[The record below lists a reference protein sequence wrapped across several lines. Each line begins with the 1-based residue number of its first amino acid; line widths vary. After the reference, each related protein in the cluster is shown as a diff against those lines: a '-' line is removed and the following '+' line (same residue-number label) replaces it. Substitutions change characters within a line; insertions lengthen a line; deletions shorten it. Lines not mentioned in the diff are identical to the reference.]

1 MVESIVTISAV
12 GLVVGFIFSMPI
24 AGPVSILI
32 TSHGLQGQLRYCFT
46 AALGA
51 SIIDF
56 LVCFV
61 AVHGFTR
68 LLGLF
73 ADGIPYILFGGSI
86 VLFIVGWKIVKAR
99 FDFEHMDI
107 KQTGLRRILKKQE
120 KSGFWTGLL
129 LNASNPSLFIGWLTS
144 SFIVMSFVA
153 SLGLNV
159 GGLDQMI
166 DHNVG
171 AINSIAK
178 DRSAPKE
185 IIHSIKSPSAFITP
199 LTGSTSRPID
209 HEKPS
214 AVYEWL
220 FSLAYAF
227 CVGIGTI
234 IWFMPFSYFL
244 VRNRS
249 KIRIDLISKAIH
261 GLGIFLCVFA
271 LYLMVRV
278 VFLFTH
284 FHAKV

>member
-1 MVESIVTISAV
+1 MVESIITISAV
-12 GLVVGFIFSMPI
+12 GLAVGIIFSMPI

-32 TSHGLQGQLRYCFT
+32 TSHGLRGQLRYCFT

-51 SIIDF
+51 SIVDF
-56 LVCFV
+56 IVCFI

-73 ADGIPYILFGGSI
+73 ADGIPYILFAGSI
-86 VLFIVGWKIVKAR
+86 FLFIVGWKIVKAR
-99 FDFEHMDI
+99 FDFDNMDV
-107 KQTGLRRILKKQE
+107 KQTGLRRILKKQD

-171 AINSIAK
+171 AINTIAK
-178 DRSAPKE
+178 DQTAPKE
-185 IIHSIKSPSAFITP
+185 IIHSIKPPKTFITP
-199 LTGSTSRPID
+199 LNNIAARPVD

-214 AVYEWL
+214 GVYGLL

-227 CVGIGTI
+227 CVGVGTI
-234 IWFMPFSYFL
+234 LWFIPFSYIL
-244 VRNRS
+244 VRNRN
-249 KIRIDLISKAIH
+249 KIRIDLISKVIH
-261 GLGIFLCVFA
+261 GLGILLCVFA
-271 LYLMVRV
+271 LYLLARV
-278 VFLFTH
+278 MFLFTH
-284 FHAKV
+284 FHAH

>member
-12 GLVVGFIFSMPI
+12 GLVVGIIFSMPI

-32 TSHGLQGQLRYCFT
+32 TSHGLRGQLRYCFT

-56 LVCFV
+56 TVCFI

-68 LLGLF
+68 LIGIF
-73 ADGIPYILFGGSI
+73 AEGIPYILFCGSI
-86 VLFIVGWKIVKAR
+86 FLFIVGWKIVKAR

-107 KQTGLRRILKKQE
+107 KQTGLKRILKKQE

-144 SFIVMSFVA
+144 SFIVISFVA

-159 GGLDQMI
+159 GGLDQMLGN
-166 DHNVG
+166 NVG
-171 AINSIAK
+171 AINNMAK
-178 DRSAPKE
+178 DRATSKE
-185 IIHSIKSPSAFITP
+185 MIHSIKTPKAFITP
-199 LTGSTSRPID
+199 AKSLTKTNVDLERPS
-209 HEKPS
+209 P
-214 AVYEWL
+214 VFGLL

-227 CVGIGTI
+227 CVAVGTI
-234 IWFMPFSYFL
+234 IWFVPFSYFL
-244 VRNRS
+244 VRHRT
-249 KIRIDLISKAIH
+249 KLRVDLISKMIH
-261 GLGIFLCVFA
+261 GLGIFLCGFA

-278 VFLFTH
+278 IFIFTRL
-284 FHAKV
+284 